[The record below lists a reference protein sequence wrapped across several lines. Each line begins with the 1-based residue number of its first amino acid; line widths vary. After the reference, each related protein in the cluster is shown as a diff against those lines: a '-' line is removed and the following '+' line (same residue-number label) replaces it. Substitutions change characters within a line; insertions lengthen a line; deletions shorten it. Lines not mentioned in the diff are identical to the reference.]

1 MCSEDAATVAE
12 VANFDDYWWDENPQ
26 RSDYE
31 FENEDY
37 YKEEDDKSW
46 LFLVQQK
53 VSFDDV
59 YHLNDGC
66 DYLLA
71 DSGAHVHVCPKDYA
85 TDYDLVENVGDLNLA
100 TATGEPIKT
109 YGRRSVKYMMDD
121 RVTVEIPFILADVT
135 GPIISIMRLGEAGFT
150 RQSYLEK
157 DGKRIWIHVVN
168 KGFYLKALRKESDKI
183 CPV

>member
-1 MCSEDAATVAE
+1 MGNEDAATVAE
-12 VANFDDYWWDENPQ
+12 VASFDDYWWDENPQ

-37 YKEEDDKSW
+37 YREEDDKSW
-46 LFLVQQK
+46 LMSIQQK
-53 VSFDDV
+53 VSFDEV
-59 YHLNDGC
+59 YHMDDGC

-85 TDYDLVENVGDLNLA
+85 TDYDLVENVNDLNLA

-109 YGRRSVKYMMDD
+109 YGRRSVEHMKDD
-121 RVTVEIPFILADVT
+121 RVTVEIPFIVADVT
-135 GPIISIMRLGEAGFT
+135 KPIISIMRLGEAGFT
-150 RQSYLEK
+150 THFEKNTSYLEK

-168 KGFYLKALRKESDKI
+168 KGFYF
-183 CPV
+183 